1 MLELSR
7 SIVLTAGNVYGGGA
21 NVEGALLMVAAMWWL
36 DVEVEFDVNGIGGK
50 EVVVAVGMW

>member
-1 MLELSR
+1 M
-7 SIVLTAGNVYGGGA
+7 LTAGNVYGGGA